1 MKNFNDLI
9 KSLTDQFLLESPF
22 YVGKKPL
29 YINLDDPEFNKNKF
43 DEVVQNNPNKL
54 DTFNGY
60 DVFRSLDKQ
69 TRHDTFYFVNK
80 NTIEGLVGVED
91 KDGIAYSK
99 AVAKRNISE
108 NKTLIQDIFLNYF
121 PTIYYSVVSDEYMND
136 LGKTFWKKL
145 LELSLTKGY
154 SNRVL
159 ISNTG
164 EEKDYFPEKFE
175 SYWNHESDPVI
186 RRPSPTRML
195 FKIYYR

>member
-1 MKNFNDLI
+1 MKNFNNLI

-22 YVGKKPL
+22 HVGKKPL
-29 YINLDDPEFNKNKF
+29 YINLDDPEFNKNKL
-43 DEVVQNNPNKL
+43 DEVIQNNPNKL

-60 DVFRSLDKQ
+60 DVFRSIDKQ
-69 TRHDTFYFVNK
+69 TKHDTFYFVNK
-80 NTIEGLVGVED
+80 NTIEGLVGAED
-91 KDGIAYSK
+91 KNGIAYSK
-99 AVAKRNISE
+99 AVAKRNI
-108 NKTLIQDIFLNYF
+108 
-121 PTIYYSVVSDEYMND
+121 PAVSDEYMND

-154 SNRVL
+154 TIKVL

-175 SYWNHESDPVI
+175 SYRNHESDPVI

-195 FKIYYR
+195 FKIYYK

>member
-1 MKNFNDLI
+1 MRNFNNLI
-9 KSLTDQFLLESPF
+9 KSLTDHFLLESPF

-29 YINLDDPEFNKNKF
+29 YINLDDRKANKNKF
-43 DEVVQNNPNKL
+43 DVITQNNPNKL
-54 DTFNGY
+54 DTFNDY

-69 TRHDTFYFVNK
+69 TRHDTFYFINK

-91 KDGIAYSK
+91 KEGVAYSK
-99 AVAKRNISE
+99 AVAKRNIPE

-121 PTIYYSVVSDEYMND
+121 PTIYYSVVSDEYMNN

-154 SNRVL
+154 TNKVL

-175 SYWNHESDPVI
+175 SYWNHVSDPAI

-195 FKIYYR
+195 FKIYYK